1 MIPISNSEQ
10 EGFSMLSVQ
19 YLLENFIRLILSN
32 KFKPCDQL
40 PAGDQ
45 QQKIGTTI
53 LKSKAKDMSLR
64 RAPPRGVQDIFQV
77 YDVGLFV

>member
-10 EGFSMLSVQ
+10 EGFSTLSVQ
-19 YLLENFIRLILSN
+19 YLLGNFIRLILSN
-32 KFKPCDQL
+32 KFKPCDQS

-64 RAPPRGVQDIFQV
+64 RAP
-77 YDVGLFV
+77 LFSASLRIGDDF

>member
-1 MIPISNSEQ
+1 
-10 EGFSMLSVQ
+10 MLSVQ
-19 YLLENFIRLILSN
+19 YLLEIFIRLILSN
-32 KFKPCDQL
+32 KFKPCDQS

-64 RAPPRGVQDIFQV
+64 RAP
-77 YDVGLFV
+77 LFSASLRIGDDF